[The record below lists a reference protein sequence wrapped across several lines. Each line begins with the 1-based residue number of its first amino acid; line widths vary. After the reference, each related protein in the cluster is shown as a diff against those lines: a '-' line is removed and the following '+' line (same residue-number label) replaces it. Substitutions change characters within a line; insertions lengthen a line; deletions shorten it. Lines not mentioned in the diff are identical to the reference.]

1 MSAEDADGIDC
12 RLLEPTGPAPDG
24 AGERTAL
31 LLPGLHYGADAP
43 LLWWSCH
50 VLRATG
56 WHVARAS
63 WDPSVFDGHRPVD
76 VVEHAAGRL
85 ESLVD
90 ELSRSPARL
99 LVCKSVSTLTAAWAA
114 RRGLSAVFLTPLL
127 AGEQFGQQWLADALA
142 CYEPPSLLVGAAGDS
157 LWDDRL
163 AERAGGRVLRF
174 ERGGHDLLVGDDWRA
189 SLDELTRT
197 CQEVARFASGI

>member
-1 MSAEDADGIDC
+1 MSADGPDGIDC

-24 AGERTAL
+24 VGERTAL

-43 LLWWSCH
+43 LLWWSSH

-56 WHVARAS
+56 WHVASAS
-63 WDPSVFDGHRPVD
+63 WDPSVFEGRRPLD
-76 VVEHAAGRL
+76 VVEHAARRL

-90 ELSRSPARL
+90 ERHRDPARL
-99 LVCKSVSTLTAAWAA
+99 LVCKSISTLTAAWAG
-114 RRGLSAVFLTPLL
+114 RRGLPAVFLTPLL
-127 AGEQFGQQWLADALA
+127 AGEQFGQQWLAGTLA
-142 CYEPPSLLVGAAGDS
+142 RYEPPSLLVGAAGDP

-163 AERAGGRVLRF
+163 AERAHGRVLRF
-174 ERGGHDLLVGDDWRA
+174 ERGGHDLLVGGDWRA

-197 CQEVARFASGI
+197 CQAVARFSSSI